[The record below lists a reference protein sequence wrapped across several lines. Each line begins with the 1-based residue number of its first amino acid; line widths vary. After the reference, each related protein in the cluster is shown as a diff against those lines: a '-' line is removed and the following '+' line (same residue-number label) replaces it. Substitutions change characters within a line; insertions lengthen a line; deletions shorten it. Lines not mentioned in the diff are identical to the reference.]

1 MKRTERRKLPKVY
14 RDGRA
19 YSVDPAIGAGM
30 LRVAALKSA
39 FNPQAY
45 KALSNL
51 SWVHV
56 TKVYPARTPEEA
68 VDLFE
73 RDLSTIGHVY
83 QQRILI
89 LKDGK
94 IDIKYADKFGYPV
107 KKVVSVA
114 PKSEP
119 EPVNTEKS
127 SKVILLLDGTNAGIL
142 LNAIKSRMLIDLEK
156 MRGVTVPDCFDSEK
170 ISKAYQ
176 SMCEINALCSIH
188 KDISIQLE
196 GLHGK

>member
-19 YSVDPAIGAGM
+19 YSVDPAVGAGM

-68 VDLFE
+68 VDYFE
-73 RDLSTIGHVY
+73 RDLSTRGHVY
-83 QQRILI
+83 QERILI

-94 IDIKYADKFGYPV
+94 IDIKNADKFGYPV
-107 KKVVSVA
+107 KKTVPVA
-114 PKSEP
+114 LKPEP
-119 EPVNTEKS
+119 ESVKTEKN
-127 SKVILLLDGTNAGIL
+127 SKVILLLDNTNAGIL

-156 MRGVTVPDCFDSEK
+156 MRDVTVPDCFDSEK